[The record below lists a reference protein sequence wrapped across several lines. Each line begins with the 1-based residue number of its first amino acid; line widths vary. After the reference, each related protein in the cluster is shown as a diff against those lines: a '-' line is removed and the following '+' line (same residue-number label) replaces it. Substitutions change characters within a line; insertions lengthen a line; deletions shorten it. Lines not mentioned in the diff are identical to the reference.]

1 MKNVHAER
9 SPCDEWIELGCS
21 QESSTI
27 SEKLGSGCSS
37 VFQRQAEIRACGG
50 AALLEM

>member
-9 SPCDEWIELGCS
+9 SPHDEWIELGCS
-21 QESSTI
+21 RESSAI
-27 SEKLGSGCSS
+27 SEKLGSGCLS
-37 VFQRQAEIRACGG
+37 VFQHQAKIGANGG